1 MYEEGDSRLRGLEE
15 TVPGLSEALYE
26 VEAFIRQTTAQQTET
41 AAQSAEQ
48 RGDLKEYQET
58 ANRQLAEQQK
68 LDKLQAELDALPKD
82 KRKTDRV
89 RFLRDELIK
98 TKNRLQICQSI
109 QTRLETDSP
118 LTYLIHRKI
127 NPQLAEVP
135 QKPIAEKIKYDTIV
149 AEFKVA
155 GLIPPNAIV
164 HIPPMAVDTT
174 TLSFDDAHING
185 ERGHN
190 VTREQALNWIREAK
204 ISVNVWNGRFERYY
218 SESGASY
225 ADFANN
231 SVRTA
236 YSAEEFDEK
245 TQKRMEVLKENGY

>member
-1 MYEEGDSRLRGLEE
+1 MSTPL
-15 TVPGLSEALYE
+15 VSHQLY
-26 VEAFIRQTTAQQTET
+26 
-41 AAQSAEQ
+41 
-48 RGDLKEYQET
+48 
-58 ANRQLAEQQK
+58 
-68 LDKLQAELDALPKD
+68 
-82 KRKTDRV
+82 
-89 RFLRDELIK
+89 
-98 TKNRLQICQSI
+98 
-109 QTRLETDSP
+109 
-118 LTYLIHRKI
+118 TYT
-127 NPQLAEVP
+127 QLAEVP

-185 ERGHN
+185 ERGCN

-204 ISVNVWNGRFERYY
+204 ISVNVLNGRFERYY

-225 ADFANN
+225 VDFANN

-245 TQKRMEVLKENGY
+245 TQKLMEVLKENGY